1 MEIPSMQVRQGY
13 ILEKHAV
20 GRVDRYDRIATGR
33 CRRCERG
40 GRVGKYSIS
49 KFENILTGSEVGD
62 GIWPRLARNTNVSF
76 PAPPVSVSLPAPPAI
91 VSFPDV
97 PEIVSLPEVPRSQA
111 ALGACV
117 TRVL

>member
-1 MEIPSMQVRQGY
+1 MQVRQGY

-62 GIWPRLARNTNVSF
+62 GILAKVGAEHERVISGSARERIVAGTASNCVVSRRTGDR
-76 PAPPVSVSLPAPPAI
+76 I
-91 VSFPDV
+91 VAGG
-97 PEIVSLPEVPRSQA
+97 A
-111 ALGACV
+111 A
-117 TRVL
+117 